1 MRLHKYI
8 IKTEKRAGRNVL
20 VVTNEN
26 GKYIGELINS
36 KVLGSI
42 SFVTSTDTI
51 RGYRSSA
58 SKPQVVRM
66 LLNHVDVGHFVHVSD
81 YRSDLELS
89 IGGKSI
95 VISSF
100 SDHMYKTTRV
110 LCNGIDVG
118 LMSKKDSLFKRE
130 YGFAVHTD
138 SNELFILVALL
149 LHIDYVSVGLLEEYN
164 ISI

>member
-8 IKTEKRAGRNVL
+8 IKTEKRAGSHVL

-26 GKYIGELINS
+26 GTYIGELINS
-36 KVLGSI
+36 KVFGSI

-51 RGYRSSA
+51 TGYRSSG
-58 SKPQVVRM
+58 SKPQIVRL
-66 LLNHVDVGHFVHVSD
+66 LLNYVDVGHFVHVSD

-89 IGGKSI
+89 ISGKSI
-95 VISSF
+95 IINSF

-110 LCNGIDVG
+110 LHNGIEVG
-118 LMSKKDSLFKRE
+118 LMSRKDSLFKRE

-138 SNELFILVALL
+138 SHELFILVALL
-149 LHIDYVSVGLLEEYN
+149 LHIDYVSVGLLEEHNMY
-164 ISI
+164 I